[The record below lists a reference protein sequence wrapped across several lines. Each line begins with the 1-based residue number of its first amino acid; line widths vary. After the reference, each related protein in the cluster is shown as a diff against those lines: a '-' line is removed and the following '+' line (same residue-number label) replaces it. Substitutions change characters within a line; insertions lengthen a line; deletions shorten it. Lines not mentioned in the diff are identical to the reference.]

1 MILDANTGVGVCF
14 DAFQHSINFH
24 IFEIY
29 HRTTSW
35 VLVVII
41 LFVLACAPLICNW
54 PLTHACT
61 HTHPCS
67 PPTHT
72 HTHTQRQRRERA
84 REREKL

>member
-41 LFVLACAPLICNW
+41 LFVLACATANM
-54 PLTHACT
+54 
-61 HTHPCS
+61 
-67 PPTHT
+67 
-72 HTHTQRQRRERA
+72 
-84 REREKL
+84 